1 MFDYTLVNFF
11 QDNMPTFLGMKNYPV
26 SDIKIARNRCAK
38 VLTTYKYPLPPLHE
52 ECIMS
57 IVIPVYDESTTR
69 LRDQLRS
76 INAQTVNATQCEI
89 VYIVN
94 NGDRATTPKPVL
106 AANDKALAFLKK
118 AKSRIPL
125 IVLDYTSKGH
135 ELEVGNVG
143 NARNTAIHLV
153 AQRYLNQNRDGIL
166 FQTDADTLLT
176 SNRLLSSMIAD
187 YKKYG
192 CIGASGGVRFVLSMD
207 SRKKQDQLFYKRH
220 LRDFN
225 MFAQWGY
232 LIKALHNR
240 KLAPPVTPTR
250 FSGANMSSLVIAAVC
265 AGGVPKL
272 HRGVDL
278 YFGEKLELYAKKR
291 NALILP
297 RRDKWI
303 VQTSFRESTRTG
315 SSFGGAFSYM
325 RHHNGR
331 PLVTPMTTPAFH
343 TFLKRQLAKKKPP
356 LKKKDMARF
365 EAEMQEEYQK
375 RYPKVPISHASF
387 KALKEK
393 IYKDVKRRAYAENA
407 IKYFATFHLK

>member
-1 MFDYTLVNFF
+1 
-11 QDNMPTFLGMKNYPV
+11 
-26 SDIKIARNRCAK
+26 
-38 VLTTYKYPLPPLHE
+38 
-52 ECIMS
+52 MS
-57 IVIPVYDESTTR
+57 IVVPVYDESVAR
-69 LRDQLRS
+69 LRDQIRS
-76 INAQTVNATQCEI
+76 INAQTVDASRCEI

-94 NGDRATTPKPVL
+94 NGSRATTPQSIL
-106 AANDKALAFLKK
+106 TANDKALHFLQTT
-118 AKSRIPL
+118 KSRIPL
-125 IVLDYTSKGH
+125 VVLDYTTKGH

-143 NARNTAIHLV
+143 HARNTAIHLTT
-153 AQRYLNQNRDGIL
+153 QRYLNQKRDGIL

-176 SNRLLSSMIAD
+176 NKRLLSTMIAD
-187 YKKYG
+187 YKKHG

-207 SRKKQDQLFYKRH
+207 SQKKKDQLFYKKH

-232 LIKALHNR
+232 LIKSLHNR

-250 FSGANMSSLVIAAVC
+250 FSGANMSSLAIAAVC

-291 NALILP
+291 KALILP
-297 RRDKWI
+297 RRDQWI

-315 SSFGGAFSYM
+315 SSFGGAFNYM

-331 PLVTPMTTPAFH
+331 PLVTPMTAPAFH
-343 TFLKRQLAKKKPP
+343 VFLKKQIAKRKTPI
-356 LKKKDMARF
+356 KKKDLAAF

-375 RYPKVPISHASF
+375 RYPKVPIDNASF
-387 KALKEK
+387 KLLKEK
-393 IYKDVKRRAYAENA
+393 IYKDAKRRAYAENA
-407 IKYFATFHLK
+407 IKYFATFHAK